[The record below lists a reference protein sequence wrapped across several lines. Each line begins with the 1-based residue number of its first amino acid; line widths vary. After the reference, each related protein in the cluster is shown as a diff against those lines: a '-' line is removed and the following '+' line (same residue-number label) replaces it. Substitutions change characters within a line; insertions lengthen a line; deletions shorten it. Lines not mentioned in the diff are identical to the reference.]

1 MWDYSSSNMGLTAAV
16 ALIYQWQQQQQ
27 PWRYF
32 SSSFLN
38 QLIFLFFFFF
48 STMIDLWWL
57 PDLTL
62 LLLHKWQI
70 SWNHQE
76 SADCHLDLPGSVDS
90 NWSRVFYRILAP
102 ICRNDQ
108 TNSHNT
114 QSVVWWHLL
123 LQTYIAATM
132 AIFRSPPS
140 LITKLLTFWK
150 VIFCVT
156 NWYRPKNVK

>member
-1 MWDYSSSNMGLTAAV
+1 
-16 ALIYQWQQQQQ
+16 
-27 PWRYF
+27 
-32 SSSFLN
+32 
-38 QLIFLFFFFF
+38 
-48 STMIDLWWL
+48 MIDLWWL
-57 PDLTL
+57 PVLTL

-90 NWSRVFYRILAP
+90 NWSQVFYRILAP

-114 QSVVWWHLL
+114 RSVVWWHLL

-156 NWYRPKNVK
+156 NWYRPKNVKWECMINDELFGFQWKKHRHLVPESLDHISPHSLPVDLQYLASKWE